1 MKICSFVA
9 IKGGVG
15 KTTLA
20 YNYGEWLADQG
31 YKILML
37 DFDLQCNLTQTYKIY
52 NTTNTV
58 KNIFV
63 GGEVDIIDI
72 KENISIIPGYMQL
85 DQVESQLESNP
96 NKNMLL
102 YMWLSD
108 NYEAKKLDQYDYVI
122 IDCRPDF
129 SIATKNATVVSH
141 VLFSPIIPSQY
152 GYNAKFDLSTRLEQF
167 KKECIDYAT
176 RESYVTAKLV
186 FLANMIKHNTK
197 SSKELLDVIQGD
209 PEVVSLFS
217 EKELFNKTTLEML
230 PISEMEKD
238 SQYNS
243 HLKFFKETN
252 LAFNN
257 MKKCLDEDA
266 K

>member
-31 YKILML
+31 YKVLML

-85 DQVESQLESNP
+85 DQLNLNWNQTRIKICSFICGCQIIMKQ
-96 NKNMLL
+96 KN
-102 YMWLSD
+102 
-108 NYEAKKLDQYDYVI
+108 
-122 IDCRPDF
+122 
-129 SIATKNATVVSH
+129 
-141 VLFSPIIPSQY
+141 
-152 GYNAKFDLSTRLEQF
+152 
-167 KKECIDYAT
+167 
-176 RESYVTAKLV
+176 
-186 FLANMIKHNTK
+186 
-197 SSKELLDVIQGD
+197 
-209 PEVVSLFS
+209 
-217 EKELFNKTTLEML
+217 
-230 PISEMEKD
+230 
-238 SQYNS
+238 
-243 HLKFFKETN
+243 
-252 LAFNN
+252 
-257 MKKCLDEDA
+257 
-266 K
+266 

>member
-1 MKICSFVA
+1 M
-9 IKGGVG
+9 
-15 KTTLA
+15 
-20 YNYGEWLADQG
+20 
-31 YKILML
+31 
-37 DFDLQCNLTQTYKIY
+37 
-52 NTTNTV
+52 
-58 KNIFV
+58 
-63 GGEVDIIDI
+63 
-72 KENISIIPGYMQL
+72 
-85 DQVESQLESNP
+85 
-96 NKNMLL
+96 
-102 YMWLSD
+102 
-108 NYEAKKLDQYDYVI
+108 
-122 IDCRPDF
+122 
-129 SIATKNATVVSH
+129 
-141 VLFSPIIPSQY
+141 
-152 GYNAKFDLSTRLEQF
+152 
-167 KKECIDYAT
+167 
-176 RESYVTAKLV
+176 V

-197 SSKELLDVIQGD
+197 SSKELLEVIQGD

>member
-31 YKILML
+31 YKVLML

-108 NYEAKKLDQYDYVI
+108 NYEAKKL
-122 IDCRPDF
+122 
-129 SIATKNATVVSH
+129 
-141 VLFSPIIPSQY
+141 
-152 GYNAKFDLSTRLEQF
+152 
-167 KKECIDYAT
+167 
-176 RESYVTAKLV
+176 
-186 FLANMIKHNTK
+186 IKHNTK
-197 SSKELLDVIQGD
+197 SSKELLEVIQGD

-257 MKKCLDEDA
+257 MKKCLDEDI

>member
-31 YKILML
+31 YKVLML

-63 GGEVDIIDI
+63 GGEVDIIEI
-72 KENISIIPGYMQL
+72 KDNISIIPGYMQL
-85 DQVESQLESNP
+85 DQVESQLESNS
-96 NKNMLL
+96 NKNMML

-108 NYEAKKLDQYDYVI
+108 NYESKNLDRYDYVI

-152 GYNAKFDLSTRLEQF
+152 GFNAKFDLSTRLDQF

-176 RESYVTAKLV
+176 RKSYVTAKLV

-197 SSKELLDVIQGD
+197 SSKELLEVVNED
-209 PEVVSLFS
+209 PEVVAVFS
-217 EKELFNKTTLEML
+217 EKELFNKTTLETT
-230 PISEMEKD
+230 PISQMEKD
-238 SQYNS
+238 KEYSK

-252 LAFNN
+252 ESFEN
-257 MKKCLDEDA
+257 MKKCLDL
-266 K
+266 